1 MKNLGLIFLIFVF
14 TSLCANA
21 TVSTDYL
28 QKVYSCQCNK
38 DVTFKS
44 KKEYIDKYEQRL
56 GEKFISSIVYGEAD
70 MKIKGKRKKRVLYIC
85 MLENDTTPIWG
96 YVLPR

>member
-1 MKNLGLIFLIFVF
+1 MKNFGLIFLIFVF
-14 TSLCANA
+14 TSLSANA

-28 QKVYSCQCNK
+28 ERVYSCQCKK

-56 GEKFISSIVYGEAD
+56 GDKFISSIVYGGAGLFLIIAEILRLFV
-70 MKIKGKRKKRVLYIC
+70 K
-85 MLENDTTPIWG
+85 T
-96 YVLPR
+96 LPFDER